1 MEQNSGNYTLVIT
14 AADLGKLGL
23 KGYLLS
29 IQVSKE
35 NYTAPVISLSLTV
48 SLPVDPYF
56 GVPYMYWMIIGVA
69 VIAFVAILGINSYVR
84 YARIP
89 AVIKRINETRVSIK
103 KHRPMTKEPVTPTF
117 QANYKKRV
125 DESWRSIGLEYEEKS
140 SKAGAVTPDFKGPGD
155 KFGGQ

>member
-1 MEQNSGNYTLVIT
+1 M
-14 AADLGKLGL
+14 
-23 KGYLLS
+23 
-29 IQVSKE
+29 
-35 NYTAPVISLSLTV
+35 ISLSLTV

-69 VIAFVAILGINSYVR
+69 VMSFVAILGINSYVR

-117 QANYKKRV
+117 QANYKKLCR
-125 DESWRSIGLEYEEKS
+125 
-140 SKAGAVTPDFKGPGD
+140 
-155 KFGGQ
+155 